1 MTKKANNEGS
11 IYKDKKGLWRGAVTL
26 YCENG
31 VPKRKY
37 LSGKTKHEVTE
48 KVNKLLNEVKYGDYT
63 EPSKITLYEWM
74 NIWLD
79 MYCRGVLKQTT
90 VINYETYIEKHIK
103 PTIGNIKLCDLNPM
117 IV

>member
-37 LSGKTKHEVTE
+37 LNMVRLFSE
-48 KVNKLLNEVKYGDYT
+48 KL
-63 EPSKITLYEWM
+63 KIFL
-74 NIWLD
+74 
-79 MYCRGVLKQTT
+79 
-90 VINYETYIEKHIK
+90 TYS
-103 PTIGNIKLCDLNPM
+103 
-117 IV
+117 